1 METKNQQHNNIFV
14 NAGKFKNIW
23 TLSNTFLN
31 NKCVQEKKSE
41 GKIKLSWDEVKWN
54 QNMPWDVAKE
64 FLKVKL
70 IAINAYFK
78 EKDSN
83 KQRNFTPQGT
93 RKKTT
98 KLKSRRKEITKIR
111 PEINKIQTKNNNR
124 NINKP
129 KSWFLKRTKIDK
141 TLATL
146 N

>member
-1 METKNQQHNNIFV
+1 
-14 NAGKFKNIW
+14 
-23 TLSNTFLN
+23 
-31 NKCVQEKKSE
+31 
-41 GKIKLSWDEVKWN
+41 
-54 QNMPWDVAKE
+54 MPWDVAKE